1 MTNSEDMIEQQHEDD
16 NKYSLI
22 PTSFKKRH
30 KDRVYLKR
38 LLSNNPSIDKYLM
51 KSMPILNHVNYD
63 ERHKYGENENEIR
76 DFNLKIIR
84 RTMSRR
90 RYVKIII
97 SKICARFT
105 PGMVTDWLE
114 ENILSL
120 FGCFMDEELFTR
132 KYKIKNINRECGL
145 LCYR

>member
-1 MTNSEDMIEQQHEDD
+1 MIEQQYEDD

-22 PTSFKKRH
+22 PSSFKKRH
-30 KDRVYLKR
+30 EDRVYLKR
-38 LLSNNPSIDKYLM
+38 LLSNNPVIDKCLM
-51 KSMPILNHVNYD
+51 KSMPILNYVNYD

-76 DFNLKIIR
+76 DFNVKIIR

-97 SKICARFT
+97 SKICATFT

-132 KYKIKNINRECGL
+132 KYKIKNINRECAL
-145 LCYR
+145 LCYRKYYN